1 LAQLRPQTNTLRT
14 VHIIAGT
21 KITSLMEEFSERARA
36 AGATF
41 QTFDTLGA
49 MATAITERT
58 HGKMVILVD
67 TSLATNPKEIKQLSD
82 ARGERKTTVS
92 MLLTRYT

>member
-1 LAQLRPQTNTLRT
+1 M
-14 VHIIAGT
+14 
-21 KITSLMEEFSERARA
+21 TSMMEQFSERARA

-49 MATAITERT
+49 MARAIAERT

-67 TSLATNPKEIKQLSD
+67 TSLASNPKEIKQLSD
-82 ARGERKTTVS
+82 ARGERKTTVP